1 MTVSLACDCL
11 RREREISLRVERVLA
26 FLENQRTEISSQ
38 RSEISWRGSLGESAL
53 SAVGAIA
60 LTLLMSARAAFALP
74 VTCTRDKVGGEVV
87 SSTNRPSDRGNY
99 RKRRCCS
106 VGLKGYK
113 ISPLTSNVTARM
125 ISPASSWWM
134 RRFQTAPMASPRE
147 HRKARG
153 NCGCSHSIKRISR
166 TICVG

>member
-11 RREREISLRVERVLA
+11 RREREISLRVECVLA

-106 VGLKGYK
+106 CGFRFR
-113 ISPLTSNVTARM
+113 NARAKAGCRRRR
-125 ISPASSWWM
+125 IAARNRSWPTRTGADFGFCSWL
-134 RRFQTAPMASPRE
+134 E
-147 HRKARG
+147 HRRRYLA
-153 NCGCSHSIKRISR
+153 
-166 TICVG
+166 TTD

>member
-74 VTCTRDKVGGEVV
+74 VTCTRDKLGGEVV
-87 SSTNRPSDRGNY
+87 SSTNRPSDRRDY
-99 RKRRCCS
+99 RKRRRSCGFRFRVTRAKAGCRRRRIAARNRSWPTRTGADFGFCS
-106 VGLKGYK
+106 SL
-113 ISPLTSNVTARM
+113 
-125 ISPASSWWM
+125 
-134 RRFQTAPMASPRE
+134 E
-147 HRKARG
+147 HRRRYLA
-153 NCGCSHSIKRISR
+153 
-166 TICVG
+166 TTD